1 MDSTLTKIRFAGL
14 VPALVLNSIIL
25 SWVNKLEKK
34 CECSTDWRRDYIKYF
49 SIVAIIFAFA
59 NAFLPNQIKNLPLM
73 LIIGLAGLVNLGSI
87 LSYIPGLKK
96 KQCDCAIENDWRDN
110 FIFWWI
116 ITSIILTVLVG
127 GAAGFIVTRK
137 T

>member
-1 MDSTLTKIRFAGL
+1 MDPKVAVIPGL
-14 VPALVLNSIIL
+14 VLQGIVL
-25 SWVNKLEKK
+25 SWINKLERK
-34 CECSTDWRRDYIKYF
+34 CKCSEDWRRDYIKYF

-59 NAFLPNQIKNLPLM
+59 NAFLPNHIKNLPLM

-96 KQCDCAIENDWRDN
+96 KQCDCAIENEWRDN

-116 ITSIILTVLVG
+116 LISLIFTVLGSGVL
-127 GAAGFIVTRK
+127 AFMLTRK
-137 T
+137 

>member
-116 ITSIILTVLVG
+116 IISLILPFLVG
-127 GAAGFIVTRK
+127 GAAGFMATRK